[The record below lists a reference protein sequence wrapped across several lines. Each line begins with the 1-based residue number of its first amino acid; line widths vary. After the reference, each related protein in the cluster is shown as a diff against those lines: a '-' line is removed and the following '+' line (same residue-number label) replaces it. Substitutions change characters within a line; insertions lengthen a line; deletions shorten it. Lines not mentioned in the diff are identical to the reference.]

1 MEKFSDTHFRQQFP
15 ILKSRVNGHALVYFD
30 NAATTQKPACVIERY
45 QEYYQ
50 QSNANVH
57 RASHALSASA
67 TADYESA
74 RKKVKSLINANAEEE
89 IIWTKG
95 STESIN
101 LVAQSWG
108 RTTLQPGDE
117 IVLSYSEHHANIV
130 PWQIVAK
137 QTGATIKVLPLG
149 KTGQIAI
156 ADLEDY
162 IGERTRI
169 VCVGHISNVIGRV
182 NPIKEVIRVAKKHQ
196 ALTLIDGAQAIAH
209 LKVDVNDLDCDFYVF
224 SAHKMYG
231 PTGIGVLYGK
241 RALLDK
247 MPPYQAGGEMIKTVS
262 FEQTTFNQLPH
273 KFEAGTPNIAGVIAF
288 GSALEFLEQQDHLGL
303 VAYENALTS
312 YCFSELSSIPRL
324 KFLVDEA
331 PDIPLFSF
339 TLPGHHNH
347 DIAAA
352 LDSVGIAVRAG
363 HHCTMPLMQYL
374 NVAGCIRLS
383 LSAYNSVQEIDF
395 VIEQLKKLTQTVI
408 TGSQPASL
416 SLDNKA
422 ASCSSPEIA
431 RLTVDDIYI
440 MFAKAKSWDSKHRE
454 IMLLGK
460 KQLPMAVEDK
470 TPLSLIAGCESHAWL
485 VSDINAAGVYRFKAD
500 SEAKVIRGLLA
511 IILAAVD
518 NKTAA
523 EIHAFDMN
531 NYFSDLGLLQHL
543 SPSRGNGVRAIVQ
556 KIQQLITE

>member
-108 RTTLQPGDE
+108 RSTLQPGDE

-312 YCFSELSSIPRL
+312 YCF
-324 KFLVDEA
+324 
-331 PDIPLFSF
+331 
-339 TLPGHHNH
+339 
-347 DIAAA
+347 
-352 LDSVGIAVRAG
+352 
-363 HHCTMPLMQYL
+363 
-374 NVAGCIRLS
+374 
-383 LSAYNSVQEIDF
+383 
-395 VIEQLKKLTQTVI
+395 
-408 TGSQPASL
+408 
-416 SLDNKA
+416 
-422 ASCSSPEIA
+422 
-431 RLTVDDIYI
+431 
-440 MFAKAKSWDSKHRE
+440 
-454 IMLLGK
+454 
-460 KQLPMAVEDK
+460 
-470 TPLSLIAGCESHAWL
+470 
-485 VSDINAAGVYRFKAD
+485 
-500 SEAKVIRGLLA
+500 
-511 IILAAVD
+511 
-518 NKTAA
+518 
-523 EIHAFDMN
+523 
-531 NYFSDLGLLQHL
+531 
-543 SPSRGNGVRAIVQ
+543 
-556 KIQQLITE
+556 

>member
-1 MEKFSDTHFRQQFP
+1 MKKFSYTLFRQQFP
-15 ILKSRVNGHALVYFD
+15 ILKSRVNGHSLVYFD
-30 NAATTQKPACVIERY
+30 NAATTQKPACLIEQY

-50 QSNANVH
+50 KSNANVH
-57 RASHALSASA
+57 RASHALSANA

-74 RKKVKSLINANAEEE
+74 RKKVKNLINANAEEE

-130 PWQIVAK
+130 PWQIVAE
-137 QTGATIKVLPLG
+137 QTGAKIKVLPLRKNG
-149 KTGQIAI
+149 TISTT
-156 ADLEDY
+156 DLEHY
-162 IGERTRI
+162 IGERTKI

-182 NPIKEVIRVAKKHQ
+182 NPVVDIIKAAKKHQ

-209 LKVDVNDLDCDFYVF
+209 IPVDVRDLDCDFYVF

-231 PTGIGVLYGK
+231 PTGVGVLYGK
-241 RALLDK
+241 RVLLEK

-262 FEQTTFNQLPH
+262 FERTTYNELPH
-273 KFEAGTPNIAGVIAF
+273 KFESGTPNIAGVIAF
-288 GSALEFLEQQDHLGL
+288 GSSLNFFEKQDHLGL
-303 VAYENALTS
+303 VAYETMLKS
-312 YCFSELSSIPRL
+312 YCFNELSSIPGL

-339 TLPGHHNH
+339 TLIGLHNH

-352 LDSVGIAVRAG
+352 LDSVGVAVRAG

-374 NVAGCIRLS
+374 KVSGCIRLS

-395 VIEQLKKLTQTVI
+395 VIQQLKNLTQNKT
-408 TGSQPASL
+408 TQNQPVDTPSA
-416 SLDNKA
+416 NEMTH
-422 ASCSSPEIA
+422 CSFSKVNP
-431 RLTVDDIYI
+431 LTVNDIYNL
-440 MFAKAKSWDSKHRE
+440 FANAKSWDSKHRE

-460 KQLPMAVEDK
+460 KQLALAVEDK
-470 TPLSLIAGCESHAWL
+470 NSSSLISGCESQAWL
-485 VSDINAAGVYRFKAD
+485 VSTINTEGVYRFKAD
-500 SEAKVIRGLLA
+500 SEAKIIRGLLA

-518 NKTAA
+518 NKTAG
-523 EIHAFDMN
+523 EIQAFDMN
-531 NYFSDLGLLQHL
+531 SYFARLGLLQHL
-543 SPSRGNGVRAIVQ
+543 SPSRGNGVRAIVE
-556 KIQQLITE
+556 KIQHIITD